1 LGEFYPCVKKKHKK
15 GETMKRQEIYDKIND
30 WYNIVAN
37 LLEVG
42 LSKNFLS
49 YDKYVILN
57 QARRELYRK
66 YHKALMLSN
75 DNELETNLST
85 IINLNLE
92 DMELETLLQGS
103 MIIN

>member
-1 LGEFYPCVKKKHKK
+1 
-15 GETMKRQEIYDKIND
+15 MKRQEIYDKIND

-42 LSKNFLS
+42 LSKNFLN

-92 DMELETLLQGS
+92 DMELETLLQDT